1 MNRAEAGRAGEDEA
15 ARYLEGRGMRL
26 VARNF
31 RTRRGEVDLIAL
43 DGDALVFVE
52 VKAWDVFPAE
62 DLERSLD
69 GRKID
74 RIVETAKIFLLR
86 NRQYSC
92 MSVRFDVVFIGGGDL
107 RHLASAF
114 TERV

>member
-1 MNRAEAGRAGEDEA
+1 MSRAEAGRAGEDEA
-15 ARYLEGRGMRL
+15 ARYLEARGMRL

-31 RTRRGEVDLIAL
+31 RTRRGEIDLIVL
-43 DGDALVFVE
+43 DGEALVFVE
-52 VKAWDVFPAE
+52 VKAWSVFSSGE
-62 DLERSLD
+62 LERALD